1 MSFAELQNYYER
13 LLKEAITKAD
23 DLEDAL
29 KQAKEEGH
37 EKDDAHS
44 RATEIMEAIK
54 RKNEYKD
61 DMEDLKKAT
70 YARRDTFALASW
82 LVSKLHGITEF
93 GKDSLGQKLRNWYAE
108 KIDKKHGPGSKGS
121 KESYYQ
127 PQQAPKKTDGKKD
140 DKLTKA
146 QPLQKLDSSLANL
159 MSAAAGWAFSG
170 DVGRAGQPTD
180 AQAREWERTL
190 SAAERR
196 AAERA
201 MRSRMRRKSKDTSN
215 EALTQLKTFYDDS
228 DTYIKR
234 TPNKNGVS
242 VQKEHSMSPPRAG
255 EVWDAV
261 KHRWVKPENIGHS
274 VSEVQG
280 KKRIRGTGAGVHER
294 SVAGH
299 GSGKARLVEAGRRF
313 KGTAD
318 AGAGRPHQ
326 TSAHASLHRQ
336 RRK

>member
-1 MSFAELQNYYER
+1 
-13 LLKEAITKAD
+13 
-23 DLEDAL
+23 
-29 KQAKEEGH
+29 
-37 EKDDAHS
+37 
-44 RATEIMEAIK
+44 
-54 RKNEYKD
+54 
-61 DMEDLKKAT
+61 
-70 YARRDTFALASW
+70 
-82 LVSKLHGITEF
+82 
-93 GKDSLGQKLRNWYAE
+93 
-108 KIDKKHGPGSKGS
+108 
-121 KESYYQ
+121 
-127 PQQAPKKTDGKKD
+127 
-140 DKLTKA
+140 
-146 QPLQKLDSSLANL
+146 

-201 MRSRMRRKSKDTSN
+201 MRSRMRRKSKDTPD
-215 EALTQLKTFYDDS
+215 EALTQLKPFYDDS

-299 GSGKARLVEAGRRF
+299 GSGKARLVEAL
-313 KGTAD
+313 
-318 AGAGRPHQ
+318 
-326 TSAHASLHRQ
+326 SLIHI
-336 RRK
+336 

>member
-1 MSFAELQNYYER
+1 MSFTELQNHYKR
-13 LLKEAITKAD
+13 LLKAD
-23 DLEDAL
+23 DLEDAID
-29 KQAKEEGH
+29 QAKEEGH
-37 EKDDAHS
+37 ADEDAHS

-82 LVSKLHGITEF
+82 LVSKLHGISDF
-93 GKDSLGQKLRNWYAE
+93 SVDSVGQKLRNWYAE
-108 KIDKKHGPGSKGS
+108 RIDKKHGPGSKGS

-127 PQQAPKKTDGKKD
+127 PQQAPKKGGAAAVAAAA
-140 DKLTKA
+140 LTKA

-170 DVGRAGQPTD
+170 DVGKVGQPTD

-196 AAERA
+196 AVERA
-201 MRSRMRRKSKDTSN
+201 VRSKMRRKSEDISN
-215 EALTQLKTFYDDS
+215 DALTQLKTFYDDS
-228 DTYIKR
+228 DTYVRR
-234 TPNKNGVS
+234 TPTKNGVS
-242 VQKEHSMSPPRAG
+242 VQKDHSMSPPRAG

-274 VSEVQG
+274 VTEVQG

-318 AGAGRPHQ
+318 AGSIRPHQ

>member
-1 MSFAELQNYYER
+1 MSFSKLQNYYNR
-13 LLKEAITKAD
+13 LLKESIAKAD
-23 DLEDAL
+23 DFNNAL
-29 KQAKEEGH
+29 KEASDEGH
-37 EKDDAHS
+37 SESDAHE
-44 RATEIMEAIK
+44 RAKEIMEMIE
-54 RKNEYKD
+54 RKNEYKE
-61 DMEDLKKAT
+61 DMNVEKAT

-170 DVGRAGQPTD
+170 DVGKVGQPTD

-261 KHRWVKPENIGHS
+261 KHRWGKPENIGHS

-299 GSGKARLVEAGRRF
+299 GSGKAR
-313 KGTAD
+313 
-318 AGAGRPHQ
+318 
-326 TSAHASLHRQ
+326 
-336 RRK
+336 